1 MRLAKVSILLAL
13 AAGLLAATA
22 AAVVPNRQ
30 PMQDGTL
37 SVRDGRA
44 SVVLKLKGSVIGR
57 LAKGTL
63 TVTDPD
69 GGATV
74 VVRGAESARN
84 PTDKTTV
91 YSGRAIRFR
100 IADDRRLT
108 VKVAGK
114 GLNFSAVGRGEGW
127 LDGWGDPGEGV
138 FFDGAYSLNGVDYP
152 SLPNERMRFDLS
164 APASP

>member
-1 MRLAKVSILLAL
+1 VRLAKASILLAV
-13 AAGLLAATA
+13 AAGILAATA
-22 AAVVPNRQ
+22 AAVVPDRA

-44 SVVLKLKGSVIGR
+44 NIVLRMKGSVIGR

-69 GGATV
+69 NGATV
-74 VVRGAESARN
+74 IVRGAENERN
-84 PTDKTTV
+84 PTYKTTI
-91 YSGRAIRFR
+91 YSGKAIRFR

-127 LDGWGDPGEGV
+127 LDGWGAPDEGF

-152 SLPNERMRFDLS
+152 SLPNERMRFDLA
-164 APASP
+164 APAGP